1 MKRETVRPF
10 GLERPYGFPFALSRL
25 TDMHLLIIPSEEF
38 MPPHNKLDGIFQ
50 YHQAMILKN
59 AGHRVGLL
67 SVKLNFSAPMILKG
81 LLFKSLGRKTG
92 NATDEQGWKDLFR
105 LGYNRLFHPKKF
117 IAKDDVDGLTV
128 YRIEALY
135 RRPPQN
141 LKNHISWV
149 KAGLLCFEEYIKKE
163 GRPDVIHAHNAV
175 YAGLLA
181 AEINRKYNLPFVLT
195 EHSSIY
201 ALGEADDSVK
211 ARAGEAY
218 AKAKGLFAVSESF
231 AGYLNKLYRFNRFR
245 CLPNVLDQRLE
256 NHPFQP
262 VQKEGGGFTFLHV
275 ASLID
280 VKDQNTL
287 LNAFKKLTVKREA
300 VQLWIGGGGELE
312 DALKAQVQSL
322 GLQDCVTFLGLLNR
336 EEVISR
342 LQACDAFVLS
352 SKYETF
358 GVVVIEA
365 MLFGKPVIVT
375 KVGVGQ
381 DIVNEKTGYVVE
393 TGNATQLA
401 EAMLKMSLN
410 KGAYDANFIRRYVID
425 NFGKDAFLSQIETV
439 YNDAAQRPAL
449 TAQRQKESLSV

>member
-1 MKRETVRPF
+1 
-10 GLERPYGFPFALSRL
+10 
-25 TDMHLLIIPSEEF
+25 MHILIIPSEEF

-50 YHQAMILKN
+50 YHQAMILKE
-59 AGHRVGLL
+59 AGYRVGLL

-81 LLFKSLGRKTG
+81 LLFKSMGRKTG
-92 NATDEQGWKDLFR
+92 NATDDRGWKDLVR
-105 LGYNRLFHPKKF
+105 LGYNRHVHPKKF
-117 IAKDDVDGLTV
+117 IAKDNVDGLTV

-135 RRPPQN
+135 HRPPQN
-141 LKNHISWV
+141 LKNHTSWV
-149 KAGLLCFEEYIKKE
+149 KAGLLCVEEYINRE

-181 AEINRKYNLPFVLT
+181 AEIYRKYNLPFVLT

-211 ARAGEAY
+211 ERAFTAY
-218 AKAKGLFAVSESF
+218 SSAKGLFAVSESF
-231 AGYLNKLYRFNRFR
+231 AGYLNKLHRFNRFR
-245 CLPNVLDQRLE
+245 SLPNVLDQRLE
-256 NHPFQP
+256 NYPFQP
-262 VQKEGGGFTFLHV
+262 VQNEGGGFIFLHI

-280 VKDQNTL
+280 VKDQHTL
-287 LNAFKKLTVKREA
+287 LNAFKKLTVKYKA
-300 VQLWIGGGGELE
+300 VELWIGGGGELE
-312 DALKAQVQSL
+312 NALKAQVQRL

-336 EEVISR
+336 DEVISR
-342 LQACDAFVLS
+342 LQACDGFVLS

-393 TGNATQLA
+393 TGNAEQLA
-401 EAMLKMSLN
+401 EAMLKMSL
-410 KGAYDANFIRRYVID
+410 KRGTYDADFIRRYVVA
-425 NFGKDAFLSQIETV
+425 NFGKDAFLSQIETI
-439 YNDAAQRPAL
+439 YNDVAQRPAL
-449 TAQRQKESLSV
+449 KEQRQRESLAG